1 MMRAPRLLLLPR
13 ARRLLLPQPMVMALA
28 LPMLR
33 PRPEA
38 VLRLQVAMLR
48 RLLRRLAVSCLVAML
63 SHRLWRLML
72 GHLTVV
78 GCLVAMLRCL
88 LRVVVLLMALV
99 DLTRVRQL
107 HHFRRSVK
115 QVRRKR
121 RYRLHSPMSPCS
133 HSLR

>member
-1 MMRAPRLLLLPR
+1 
-13 ARRLLLPQPMVMALA
+13 MVMALA

-72 GHLTVV
+72 GNLTVV

-107 HHFRRSVK
+107 RHFRRSVK